1 MEVIIILIIMMM
13 VNLIMMTMMM
23 MMMMMMT
30 ILMITM
36 LMMMKGTGTF
46 FSPRELMAPVRV
58 SVEVASPVTRITV
71 VTWGIMMKMLG
82 MKRMMAMMM
91 KQVVTV
97 VREEER
103 REAAEARPQAGQDAV
118 AVPE

>member
-1 MEVIIILIIMMM
+1 
-13 VNLIMMTMMM
+13 
-23 MMMMMMT
+23 
-30 ILMITM
+30 MITM

-46 FSPRELMAPVRV
+46 FSPRELMALVRV

-71 VTWGIMMKMLG
+71 VTWGIMMKRMGMLG

>member
-1 MEVIIILIIMMM
+1 MEVFIMMM
-13 VNLIMMTMMM
+13 VIF
-23 MMMMMMT
+23 MMMT
-30 ILMITM
+30 IKTIT
-36 LMMMKGTGTF
+36 MMMKGTGTF
-46 FSPRELMAPVRV
+46 FSSRELMALVRV

-71 VTWGIMMKMLG
+71 VTWGIMMKRMGMLG

>member
-1 MEVIIILIIMMM
+1 MMM
-13 VNLIMMTMMM
+13 VIL
-23 MMMMMMT
+23 MMMT
-30 ILMITM
+30 IKTIT
-36 LMMMKGTGTF
+36 MMMKGTGTF
-46 FSPRELMAPVRV
+46 FSPRELMALVRV

-82 MKRMMAMMM
+82 MMGMKRMM

>member
-1 MEVIIILIIMMM
+1 MMM
-13 VNLIMMTMMM
+13 VNLIMMTM

-71 VTWGIMMKMLG
+71 VTWGIMMKRMGMLG